1 MSFEAFTWG
10 RTGVSLESRKKVWVG
25 NEGRAWTQ
33 FECESVRRKKGDKE
47 RQDTT

>member
-33 FECESVRRKKGDKE
+33 FECESGRKGYLLE
-47 RQDTT
+47 TGQHRV